1 MYSIEFSKVARKELA
16 DYKKSNPTAFKR
28 IAKMLEEM
36 RIHPR
41 EGTGHP
47 EPLLNGNDVTY
58 SRHITKKDRL
68 IYDIYDDIIKVLVF
82 TAKGH
87 YRDE

>member
-68 IYDIYDDIIKVLVF
+68 IYDIYDDIIKVLVL

-87 YRDE
+87 YRDK

>member
-68 IYDIYDDIIKVLVF
+68 IYDIYGDIIKVLVL

-87 YRDE
+87 YRDK